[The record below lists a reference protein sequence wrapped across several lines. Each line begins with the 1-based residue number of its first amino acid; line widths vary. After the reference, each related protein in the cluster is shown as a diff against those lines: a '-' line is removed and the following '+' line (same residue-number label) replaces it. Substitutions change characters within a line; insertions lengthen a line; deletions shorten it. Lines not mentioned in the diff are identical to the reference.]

1 MKVINKFNEE
11 MAKKSDEWI
20 TDKLYF
26 KCDSCG
32 KIKKVKQATI
42 ISKYSMPSNILDGTG
57 AIICKICE
65 KKQSTNT
72 ISNKKVG
79 GK

>member
-1 MKVINKFNEE
+1 MKVVKKLNEE
-11 MAKKSDEWI
+11 MTKKSHEWI
-20 TDKLYF
+20 IDKLYF
-26 KCDSCG
+26 KCDICE

-42 ISKYSMPSNILDGTG
+42 ISKYPMPSNILDGTG